1 MKIQFDVTITIDD
14 GYVEQDYHE
23 LISEGNP
30 PTIQEIIHDAL
41 EDMWTNHKFGTS
53 MTAKNVIIELPSY
66 DSEEGLK
73 QVIAVGSI
81 E

>member
-23 LISEGNP
+23 LISEGNR

-41 EDMWTNHKFGTS
+41 ED
-53 MTAKNVIIELPSY
+53 
-66 DSEEGLK
+66 
-73 QVIAVGSI
+73 
-81 E
+81 